1 MLVSL
6 VLEALWRDLIIQMCP
21 HIFFPVPFGN
31 VSHSAGWKAVGSSHF
46 NIAFTFSIWFP
57 AMLKL
62 SIGGGP
68 RHLRCCHFIQ
78 LMGVL
83 KISSATDRAPKLG
96 RPQNFPRCGSNW
108 SFDILPL
115 QNFGEIGWLHVNGCA
130 WGMVFLCS
138 FAWFL
143 DVLVPGFS
151 TWAHRKHP
159 RFQTVLAG
167 ISLTLPGSGKLMHPQ
182 KMAGEAMISHRWSKA
197 IRAINIH
204 KSSVI
209 DDTLW

>member
-1 MLVSL
+1 M
-6 VLEALWRDLIIQMCP
+6 EALWRDLIIQMCP
-21 HIFFPVPFGN
+21 HIFSPVPFGN
-31 VSHSAGWKAVGSSHF
+31 VSHSAGWKAVGSSS
-46 NIAFTFSIWFP
+46 SIYFFYLISSYVE
-57 AMLKL
+57 AVDR
-62 SIGGGP
+62 GGP

-115 QNFGEIGWLHVNGCA
+115 QNFGGCA

-143 DVLVPGFS
+143 DVLVPKFS
-151 TWAHRKHP
+151 TWPHRKHP

-167 ISLTLPGSGKLMHPQ
+167 ISLTLPGSGKFMHPQ
-182 KMAGEAMISHRWSKA
+182 KMAGEAMISHRGSKA
-197 IRAINIH
+197 LRAINIH
-204 KSSVI
+204 KSSAI